1 MNCHPSPRRAERFR
15 RDAFVLRSE
24 GSAVLRER
32 QKQIPSTATPAR
44 ACLTH
49 FAAVE
54 GMTIQFGA
62 TARAAALEEARRA
75 ALKLMSVLNQ

>member
-1 MNCHPSPRRAERFR
+1 MNCHPSPRRASDAMHSFCGA
-15 RDAFVLRSE
+15 RDLLFYGNVKNRSLRPQH
-24 GSAVLRER
+24 LREPVSR
-32 QKQIPSTATPAR
+32 ISR
-44 ACLTH
+44 RY
-49 FAAVE
+49 E